1 MQYPLCRQQAFPEIG
16 SIPDAWCTYSFH
28 SSAPVTARMPLITIY
43 SDPKTRIFPYQI
55 IFLNNNSAQNCLTQC
70 STYGYPAAGMEYGD
84 ECCMYSTAVECSW
97 CRLWKRHSLGCGD
110 VADIS
115 NNGGVTAPETDCNM
129 TCSGDSSHL
138 CGGFYR
144 LQLYLWKGTLNNWQT
159 PSNIGRYE
167 VCTKIPFF
175 IHAQARYNFISV
187 PRPRPRTSSAC
198 YGRYKRQGV
207 LPREIHD
214 VRVQKLYWRIR
225 TRLEFGQRF

>member
-1 MQYPLCRQQAFPEIG
+1 MSSRIRLYSSTTTLRKTVLHNVQPMV
-16 SIPDAWCTYSFH
+16 IPRRVWNMAT
-28 SSAPVTARMPLITIY
+28 SAVCNL
-43 SDPKTRIFPYQI
+43 Q
-55 IFLNNNSAQNCLTQC
+55 LL
-70 STYGYPAAGMEYGD
+70 
-84 ECCMYSTAVECSW
+84 STAVECSW
-97 CRLWKRHSLGCGD
+97 CRLWKHHSLGCGD

-115 NNGGVTAPETDCNM
+115 NNGGITAPETDCNM

-144 LQLYLWKGTLNNWQT
+144 IQLYLWKGTLNNWQT

-167 VCTKIPFF
+167 VRTKIPFL

-187 PRPRPRTSSAC
+187 PCSRPRTSSAC

-214 VRVQKLYWRIR
+214 VRV
-225 TRLEFGQRF
+225 